1 MGVSWCW
8 CGIMCSH
15 HCVAILRHCRVQQ
28 RVKRQRNL
36 QRWHLLIMLH
46 RHPDLQALRKHA
58 LRSKLSFQ
66 VRGLFCAAQPS
77 SKGRPKH
84 ALPQALNTKAVM
96 EGVLRQRVAAAG
108 VSSSM
113 VKRATA
119 CCGTGAAAADLE
131 DNGSSSAKAGM
142 VYKDTAVVGV
152 LYPGYLVT
160 FKSRSN
166 VSVGVHGV
174 EGVVTLTT

>member
-1 MGVSWCW
+1 
-8 CGIMCSH
+8 
-15 HCVAILRHCRVQQ
+15 
-28 RVKRQRNL
+28 
-36 QRWHLLIMLH
+36 
-46 RHPDLQALRKHA
+46 
-58 LRSKLSFQ
+58 
-66 VRGLFCAAQPS
+66 
-77 SKGRPKH
+77 
-84 ALPQALNTKAVM
+84 M

-119 CCGTGAAAADLE
+119 CCGTGAAATDLE

-174 EGVVTLTT
+174 EGCHVTTSRLWQALGPKTVVALKEVLTVTRLSSRQRTASHTRRQPRGRSNGDVEFGFRIKTLQQVRGAIVIAGVRWFSHSD